1 MDPGSKVSNSAGIW
15 PCNVI
20 GISALNIS
28 GFSKGLLIPA
38 TKPSSQNQL
47 SGSDIRRGSVPST
60 PESDCEEIDK
70 YASSNPALDMD
81 TRDIIDAFLKQFT
94 GHSHSKCVKKQV
106 VSTMKR
112 VVDSLVLKHGIAY
125 NGTLFSV
132 LCSRWHKV
140 AVFVFAFSLVNV
152 V

>member
-15 PCNVI
+15 PCI

-28 GFSKGLLIPA
+28 GFSKRLLIPA
-38 TKPSSQNQL
+38 TKPSNQNQL
-47 SGSDIRRGSVPST
+47 SGCDIRGGSVPST
-60 PESDCEEIDK
+60 PESDCEEIDN
-70 YASSNPALDMD
+70 YTSSKAALDMD
-81 TRDIIDAFLKQFT
+81 TREIIDAFLKQFT
-94 GHSHSKCVKKQV
+94 GLSHSRCVKKQV

-112 VVDSLVLKHGIAY
+112 VVDSLVVKHEIAY
-125 NGTLFSV
+125 NGTLVSV

-140 AVFVFAFSLVNV
+140 AVFVFAFSFVNV